1 MHSTCKTIPYGKNGT
16 SPIKTIFRCICD
28 SLAFSQTR
36 FFVFIHPSPSLLK
49 CKYIRKIKFLF
60 LKYPNH
66 PFITPKLFI
75 FYILYISKKV
85 LVRSRYRPGMDRVY
99 LKSWFS
105 TVYASK
111 NCIIILPS
119 CKNNLSK
126 YYSLFALEEMKLQGR
141 ISRINWIL
149 ETEVH
154 SCWNQSGFTYHS
166 GFAYKT
172 DFTYKPDFCL

>member
-1 MHSTCKTIPYGKNGT
+1 MGLEKSILICNLYKSNFDTKVEFIFYTTKFFRIFLLKMHSTCKTIPYGKNGT

-99 LKSWFS
+99 LKS
-105 TVYASK
+105 
-111 NCIIILPS
+111 
-119 CKNNLSK
+119 
-126 YYSLFALEEMKLQGR
+126 
-141 ISRINWIL
+141 
-149 ETEVH
+149 
-154 SCWNQSGFTYHS
+154 
-166 GFAYKT
+166 
-172 DFTYKPDFCL
+172 